1 MRPQPLI
8 ALLTIF
14 LSRVEDLKQTSDPAE
29 APALE
34 ELDKW
39 YVPKS
44 SIIVSAELRKQATR
58 V

>member
-1 MRPQPLI
+1 MPPQPLI

-29 APALE
+29 VPSPE

-39 YVPKS
+39 YVPKPFAGC
-44 SIIVSAELRKQATR
+44 IY
-58 V
+58 